1 MVIPEVR
8 SLSGVGGGLCV
19 QQLHNAA
26 AKYARKRF
34 NTNSEFSSCC
44 SLCSA
49 FTKRCTNY
57 NLAPEKKKTAF
68 SSSAPDLLR
77 PLMQIESIAIFQLEY
92 LRRNRSPTCHSR
104 VLKTT
109 EDADDR
115 GERRSCARARDVSGA
130 ARSFKC
136 IYGSIQDPSSSS
148 LFHQAVIRSFT
159 NLLVLLISSTDIWTK
174 KNAP

>member
-1 MVIPEVR
+1 M
-8 SLSGVGGGLCV
+8 LQLNMHGKGLTQTV
-19 QQLHNAA
+19 
-26 AKYARKRF
+26 
-34 NTNSEFSSCC
+34 
-44 SLCSA
+44 
-49 FTKRCTNY
+49 
-57 NLAPEKKKTAF
+57 NLAHAVVYAVHLLKGAQITTLPQKKTAF

-109 EDADDR
+109 EDADDG

-159 NLLVLLISSTDIWTK
+159 NLLVLLISFADIWTK

>member
-1 MVIPEVR
+1 M
-8 SLSGVGGGLCV
+8 LQLNMHGKGLT
-19 QQLHNAA
+19 QTA
-26 AKYARKRF
+26 
-34 NTNSEFSSCC
+34 
-44 SLCSA
+44 
-49 FTKRCTNY
+49 
-57 NLAPEKKKTAF
+57 NLAHAVVYAVHLLKGAQITTLPQKEKTAF

-115 GERRSCARARDVSGA
+115 GERRSCARARDASGA

-136 IYGSIQDPSSSS
+136 IYGSIQDPGSSF